1 MRSTSRL
8 KQTVL
13 RGSAPLLALAILGI
27 ISGGQRAVSGTPA
40 FAQGSPSLIN
50 VEFGPTE
57 IWMPSQDA
65 ITALHQCVN
74 TSFTCVQQVMQ
85 KDGASDDAIAFYRLT
100 AWFLSDIQDT
110 GTIQFATVFNP
121 WRANEN
127 SQPAL
132 LGGIPP
138 VALPEQDAGRDNF
151 ESTVEHA
158 IAYAGLKAAYPNVT
172 FWGPGPTLESMDT
185 LPDGGQRFIFD
196 YRLLDGCHACAIVG
210 TARFAFDF
218 APDGTNEGTR
228 FLGIG
233 PAPTAGT

>member
-1 MRSTSRL
+1 MLSTIRL

-13 RGSAPLLALAILGI
+13 RGCAPLLAVAILGI
-27 ISGGQRAVSGTPA
+27 ISGGQRVASGTPA
-40 FAQGSPSLIN
+40 LAQGAPSLIN
-50 VEFGPTE
+50 VEFGPSE
-57 IWMPSQDA
+57 IWNPSSDA

-85 KDGASDDAIAFYRLT
+85 QDGASDDAIAFYRLT

-110 GTIQFATVFNP
+110 GTIQLATVFNP

-138 VALPEQDAGRDNF
+138 VLLPETAANSDNF
-151 ESTVEHA
+151 EITVEHTTA
-158 IAYAGLKAAYPNVT
+158 FAGLKATFPNVM
-172 FWGPGPTLESMDT
+172 FWAPGPTLESMDT
-185 LPDGGQRFIFD
+185 LPDGGQRFVFD

-218 APDGTNEGTR
+218 APDGTTAGNR

-233 PAPTAGT
+233 PAPAVGN